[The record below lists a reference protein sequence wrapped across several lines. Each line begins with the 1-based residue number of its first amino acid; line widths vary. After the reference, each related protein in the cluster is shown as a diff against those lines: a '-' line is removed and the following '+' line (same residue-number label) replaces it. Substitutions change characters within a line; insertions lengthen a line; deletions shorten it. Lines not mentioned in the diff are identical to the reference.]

1 MKILRTYNRNF
12 IYYWL
17 PVIIWMG
24 IIFGMS
30 TGMFSSDH
38 TSRFIVPLLNFFF
51 PRLSPE
57 EIQLLHGLIRRAGH
71 VTEYFILGILLFRA
85 FRGDSPYP
93 WRPRWTLCAI
103 IAVVVYAM
111 SDEFHQAFVATRT
124 ASLVDVSIDSAGGI
138 FSQVAVMLRHLL
150 RRKKGELPSDEADG
164 FRIQGVKD
172 SSDSE

>member
-1 MKILRTYNRNF
+1 
-12 IYYWL
+12 
-17 PVIIWMG
+17 MG

-51 PRLSPE
+51 PRFSPE
-57 EIQLLHGLIRRAGH
+57 EIQLFHGLIRRAGH

-93 WRPRWTLCAI
+93 WRSQWTLYAI

-111 SDEFHQAFVATRT
+111 GDEFHQSFVTTRT
-124 ASLVDVSIDSAGGI
+124 ASLVDVSIDSTGGVL
-138 FSQVAVMLRHLL
+138 SQVAVMLRHFLC
-150 RRKKGELPSDEADG
+150 RKKGELPSDEADG